1 VPIITALIALAA
13 TLAAALP
20 CAAQLAGPPDGQPHV
35 RVVRDFIAGYDQAA
49 RTNAPLASINLT
61 ARSGAVI
68 IPSIMLHP
76 TAQGDSIAAYRSVAV
91 PMLGAGERAFVFSH
105 VAMSDG
111 IAWDGPLK
119 PNGVRFAIAVN
130 GEVLYQEGLAI
141 NGWRLRAIELT
152 RWAGQTVTVEFRTN
166 AIDGNV
172 AYDWALLGKPQ
183 VIRFFGV
190 PKPEALAPDAM
201 GLAMAR
207 VHCTA
212 DAHVILSA
220 GEVPNPAL
228 LPAGDHWVPVRFTKP
243 CPVTLKVVD
252 GAAELQSV
260 EYAPDEYRIEAH
272 DLAPASP
279 LVTAGRPFTVILP
292 VENTG
297 TGLYPGGE
305 PCVLSVTPLR
315 DAPAVTSPAG
325 FRATLGP
332 VGPGAKQIAAWKGLV
347 APAPGEW
354 SLRAT
359 LGRTVRHL
367 HLSVLPP
374 EPCAGAARPVGPA
387 VSVSPGGPIAAIA
400 ASPFSRLSFVLPPGR
415 VGYAIADTW
424 NGLRWQRVGTLFPL
438 ARLVVRPAG
447 AGRQELPIAFTSATT
462 AEGTLTLAGAAIGPD
477 GTRWPLRLAV
487 RPLADS
493 PRLLMH
499 WELDAPLT
507 ADVLVFVGPTVLA
520 GDRSFGARKQF
531 ALFPGVEQLEGDE
544 ESSSPR
550 DLAPPLNK
558 REVPLAYK
566 IACPLM
572 AVQGDDA
579 LVALLWDMS
588 QRWAPGETRP
598 AARFIAPGV
607 ASGSEA
613 THMSLFAPSV
623 GGYVDENT
631 VEARH
636 GYPLPAGGRLVLDAQ
651 LVLDHKSRYA
661 NDPVV
666 AGPHHG
672 GLVLKAM
679 QHWFDAFGLPEPS
692 PQPRTWA
699 TERALSREAYLATLW
714 SADPPGW
721 PPFRGQPVGTETS
734 AFVPLLADLRAG
746 VTPAVRTDIEGRIA
760 KVAKHALGAGGPG
773 ALLQGNR
780 VILPYHYG
788 YLAECLAGYRGFAE
802 SMLASRENGLWVWR
816 PGDTEHAGLGI
827 PGTHTL
833 GQAAYPS
840 LVALRAAR
848 FLGDPGLAKRALEA
862 MRQMDQYEIP
872 RGASMWECPQYQ
884 PDIFAAALAVKA
896 YCEAYKLTGDAA
908 YLTHARYWAWT
919 GLPFIYTWSLP
930 GYPTM
935 LGNSV
940 GVIGSTYYSHSWLGR
955 PVVWMG
961 LDYAYALEDLAEFD
975 KAFPWLKVSQSVTNC
990 AMWQQFADG
999 PEKGLFPDSWEL
1011 ATNKPNIPYIL
1022 PDIILLDEFRL
1033 RGVSMEIRHV
1043 RLDGRDAPVSLNSGA
1058 DIADVS
1064 GSPATGTLTFALR
1077 GGPGLPVF
1085 ASLAQVAEPK
1095 SVEGCGAR
1103 MGKGEEMQ
1111 AASAGWQYDA
1121 GLKALIVKQT
1131 PGQAAAPITVR
1142 W

>member
-1 VPIITALIALAA
+1 MLTLVVLAALAVA
-13 TLAAALP
+13 FP
-20 CAAQLAGPPDGQPHV
+20 CAAQIAGPPDSQPHV
-35 RVVRDFIAGYDQAA
+35 RAVRDFIAGYDQAVK
-49 RTNAPLASINLT
+49 TNAPMANLSPT
-61 ARSGAVI
+61 ARSGAII
-68 IPSIMLHP
+68 IPSLMLHP
-76 TAQGDSIAAYRSVAV
+76 TGQGDSTVAYRDVAV
-91 PMLGAGERAFVFSH
+91 PALGPGERAFVFSH

-119 PNGVRFAIAVN
+119 PNGARFSVAVN
-130 GEVLYQEGLAI
+130 GEVLYVEEIAT
-141 NGWRLRAIELT
+141 NGWRLRAVELT
-152 RWAGQTVTVEFRTN
+152 RWAGQTVTVDFRTN

-183 VIRFFGV
+183 VIRYLGV
-190 PKPEALAPDAM
+190 AKPEALAPNAV

-212 DAHVILSA
+212 AAHVVLSA
-220 GEVPNPAL
+220 GDAPNPAF
-228 LPAGDHWVPVRFTKP
+228 LPAGDHCVPVRFTKP
-243 CPVTLKVVD
+243 GPVTLKVVD
-252 GAAELQSV
+252 GTAELQSV
-260 EYAPDEYRIEAH
+260 EYAPDEYRIEARE
-272 DLAPASP
+272 LALGSP
-279 LVTAGRPFTVILP
+279 LVTAGHPFSVLLP
-292 VENTG
+292 VQNAG

-305 PCVLSVTPLR
+305 PCVLSATPIGNASAL
-315 DAPAVTSPAG
+315 ASPSG
-325 FRATLGP
+325 FRSTLGA
-332 VGPGAKQIAAWKGLV
+332 VAPGGKAVAAWAGLV

-354 SLRAT
+354 SLQAK
-359 LGRTVRHL
+359 LGATVRDL
-367 HLSVLPP
+367 RLSVLPP
-374 EPCAGAARPVGPA
+374 EPRTSPSRPAGPL
-387 VSVSPGGPIAAIA
+387 VSASPGAPIAAVA
-400 ASPFSRLSFVLPPGR
+400 ANPHSRLSFVLPPGHA
-415 VGYAIADTW
+415 GYAIAETW
-424 NGLRWQRVGTLFPL
+424 DGSRWQRVGTLFPL
-438 ARLVVRPAG
+438 ARLVLRSAG
-447 AGRQELPIAFTSATT
+447 EDREELPVALTSAS
-462 AEGTLTLAGAAIGPD
+462 AAGGTLTIAGAAVSRE
-477 GTRWPLRLAV
+477 GTRWPLRLTV
-487 RPLADS
+487 RPLAGC
-493 PRLLMH
+493 PRLQMH
-499 WELDAPLT
+499 WELDAPR
-507 ADVLVFVGPTVLA
+507 AAEVVSFVGPTLLA
-520 GDRSFGARKQF
+520 GDRAFGTRKQF

-544 ESSSPR
+544 ESSSTR
-550 DLAPPLNK
+550 DLAPPLNE
-558 REVPLAYK
+558 REVPVAYK

-588 QRWAPGETRP
+588 QQWAPGETRP
-598 AARFIAPGV
+598 AARFIAPKA
-607 ASGSEA
+607 ASGQE
-613 THMSLFAPSV
+613 TVHMSLFAPSV
-623 GGYVDENT
+623 GAYVDENAA
-631 VEARH
+631 EARRSF
-636 GYPLPAGGRLVLDAQ
+636 PVVAGGRLKLDAQ

-666 AGPHHG
+666 SGSHRG

-692 PQPRTWA
+692 PQPRAWEA
-699 TERALSREAYLATLW
+699 ERALSREAYLATLW

-746 VTPAVRTDIEGRIA
+746 VPAATKADVEDRMA
-760 KVAKHALGAGGPG
+760 KVAKYALGKGGPG

-802 SMLASRENGLWVWR
+802 SLLAGRENGLWVWR

-827 PGTHTL
+827 AGTHTL

-848 FLGDPGLAKRALEA
+848 FLGDPDLIKRALEA
-862 MRQMDQYEIP
+862 IRQMDQYEIP

-884 PDIFAAALAVKA
+884 PDIFAAALAIKA

-908 YLTHARYWAWT
+908 YLAHARYWAWT

-940 GVIGSTYYSHSWLGR
+940 GVIGSTFYSHSWVGR

-961 LDYAYALEDLAEFD
+961 LDYAYALQDLAEFD
-975 KAFPWLKVSQSVTNC
+975 KSFPWPKVAQSVTNS

-1011 ATNKPNIPYIL
+1011 APNKPNVPFIL
-1022 PDIILLDEFRL
+1022 PDIILLDELRL
-1033 RGVSMEIRHV
+1033 RGVSMEVRHV
-1043 RLDGRDAPVSLNSGA
+1043 RLDGKGGPARLNSGVDVA
-1058 DIADVS
+1058 AVS
-1064 GSPATGTLTFALR
+1064 GSPAAGTLQFTLK
-1077 GGPGLPVF
+1077 GPTGMPAF

-1095 SVEGCGAR
+1095 SVTGCGAR
-1103 MGKGEEMQ
+1103 MTKGEELQ
-1111 AASAGWQYDA
+1111 AAAAGWQYDA
-1121 GLKALIVKQT
+1121 GLKALVFKQT
-1131 PGQAAAPITVR
+1131 PGASTGPITVR